1 MENNSLKENVS
12 VLNTSKYQKFA
23 TTMLVTLLPS
33 VYLNYY
39 LDQSPLDDLPF
50 PDLLSAISISCYWIV
65 RLAPALVNLIACDV
79 YRILI
84 HMPLEQTFHLCA
96 LL

>member
-1 MENNSLKENVS
+1 MFRKGYLKPLVRGCQNQRLFCIS
-12 VLNTSKYQKFA
+12 P
-23 TTMLVTLLPS
+23 VTLLPS